1 MPNDADANN
10 RATQTDLIMEF
21 AAPSF
26 AKGGVAQRGGKR
38 LELRPPPNARLRE
51 GWLAPLLDKILSI
64 ATHSH
69 SFKKAYM
76 IMQTITRGVQ

>member
-1 MPNDADANN
+1 LPNDADANN
-10 RATQTDLIMEF
+10 RATQTDLFMEF

-51 GWLAPLLDKILSI
+51 GWLAPLLDKSSPSPPIPI
-64 ATHSH
+64 HS
-69 SFKKAYM
+69 KKR
-76 IMQTITRGVQ
+76 I